1 MKQLTLSFIFCLF
14 SFVSISQTIQRGYIL
29 EYKGK
34 DKKTPLAAVEL
45 VVRGASS
52 TVSAKEGAFV
62 LQFASLKPGDQAFIT
77 RLQKKGY
84 ELFNTDAV
92 AQWHLSRTGEPFKIV
107 MCRSD
112 QFKKLKDTYWQVA
125 SNSYKIQ
132 YQKEQ
137 DQLVKAL
144 NEQIIKEADYQRKL
158 SELRLFYE
166 RQLDNLDV
174 YVEKFARYD
183 LSELD
188 STEQAIIELVQ
199 NGEIELAIKKYED
212 MNLLEKFI
220 KSSNEKN
227 KAHEDQLKLDSALA
241 VKDQTMARLR
251 SILEMGVD
259 LNSKSGKRVDAI
271 RDLELLMHADP
282 TNQEYMDLWKELCR

>member
-1 MKQLTLSFIFCLF
+1 MKQLALSFFFCLF
-14 SFVSISQTIQRGYIL
+14 SLASISQTIQRGYIL

-52 TVSAKEGAFV
+52 TVSSKDGAFV

-92 AQWHLSRTGEPFKIV
+92 AQWRLSRTGEPFKIV

-125 SNSYKIQ
+125 SNSYKKQ

-137 DQLVKAL
+137 DQLAKAK
-144 NEQIIKEADYQRKL
+144 NEQKIKEADYQRKL
-158 SELRLFYE
+158 AELRLSYE
-166 RQLDNLDV
+166 KQLENLDV

-199 NGEIELAIKKYED
+199 QGEIELAIKKYEE
-212 MNLLEKFI
+212 MGLLEKFN
-220 KSSNEKN
+220 KSSKEIRET
-227 KAHEDQLKLDSALA
+227 HEAQLKLDSVLTI
-241 VKDQTMARLR
+241 KELTIERLR
-251 SILEMGVD
+251 SILEKGVD
-259 LNSKSGKRVDAI
+259 LKKKTGEREAAI

-282 TNQEYMDLWKELCR
+282 TNQEYFDLWKELCK

>member
-1 MKQLTLSFIFCLF
+1 MKQHTLSFIFCLF
-14 SFVSISQTIQRGYIL
+14 SLVSISQTIQRGYIL

-34 DKKTPLAAVEL
+34 DKKTPLSAVEL

-52 TVSAKEGAFV
+52 TVSSKDGAFV

-92 AQWHLSRTGEPFKIV
+92 AQWRLSRTGEPFKIV
-107 MCRSD
+107 MCPSD

-125 SNSYKIQ
+125 SNSYKKQ

-137 DQLVKAL
+137 DQLAKAK
-144 NEQIIKEADYQRKL
+144 NEQKIKEADYQRKL
-158 SELRLFYE
+158 AELRLSYE
-166 RQLDNLDV
+166 KQQENLDAN
-174 YVEKFARYD
+174 VEKFARYD

-199 NGEIELAIKKYED
+199 NGEIEFAIKKYED

-227 KAHEDQLKLDSALA
+227 KAHEDQLKLDSILA
-241 VKDQTMARLR
+241 VKDQTIARLR
-251 SILEMGVD
+251 SILD
-259 LNSKSGKRVDAI
+259 
-271 RDLELLMHADP
+271 
-282 TNQEYMDLWKELCR
+282 

>member
-1 MKQLTLSFIFCLF
+1 MKQLALSFFFCLF
-14 SFVSISQTIQRGYIL
+14 SLASISQTIQRGYIL

-52 TVSAKEGAFV
+52 TVSSKDGAFV

-92 AQWHLSRTGEPFKIV
+92 AQWRLSRTGEPFKIV

-125 SNSYKIQ
+125 SNSYKKQ

-137 DQLVKAL
+137 DQLVKAK
-144 NEQIIKEADYQRKL
+144 NEQKIKEADYQRKL
-158 SELRLFYE
+158 AELRLSYE
-166 RQLDNLDV
+166 KQLENLDA

-227 KAHEDQLKLDSALA
+227 KAHEDQLKLDSVLA
-241 VKDQTMARLR
+241 VKDQTIARLR
-251 SILEMGVD
+251 SILEMGID
-259 LNSKSGKRVDAI
+259 LNSKSGKREDAI

-282 TNQEYMDLWKELCR
+282 ANQEYMDLWRKLNK